1 MKRVIRRGLVTPGIV
16 AFVTLIVWAAFG
28 PRWALAAL
36 GIGAAV
42 IIGFHLYHLQ
52 LATDW
57 AAGPL
62 DGAVPEGRGS
72 WAVAF
77 SALHRR
83 TRLRVA
89 MQRDLKHVIE
99 RFRKAAEA
107 LPDGV
112 VLLDAANRIE
122 WANARAEQQLGLN
135 LASDRRQPLV
145 NFVRHP
151 EFLRYVDTG
160 DFRESVV
167 VEQPHERRT
176 LALQLV
182 PFGVEEKLLL
192 SRDVTQLEA
201 VARMR
206 RDFIANVSH
215 ELKTPLTVVTGFV
228 ETLQDLEFEP
238 RQRAR
243 YLGLMGDQAR
253 NMQRLVDD
261 LLALSALESELNP
274 LLDTE
279 FAVVPML
286 LELSADAKA
295 LSHSEHAITLDIGE
309 AATIVGSRD
318 ELKSAIGNLVSNA
331 IRYTP
336 QGGTITLGW
345 RVDDDGSGVFTVRD
359 TGIGLA
365 LEHIPRLT
373 ERFYRVDRSRS
384 RATGG
389 TGLGLAIVKHVLL
402 RHQAE
407 LAIESRPGEGSVF
420 SVRLPA
426 RRVRRAPPAVANDG
440 ALDNG
445 TVRVDAD
452 GRARDDASTR
462 TPATSNATRPDTTP

>member
-1 MKRVIRRGLVTPGIV
+1 MKRAFRKGLIAPAIV
-16 AFVTLIVWAAFG
+16 AFATLVVWAAFG
-28 PRWALAAL
+28 PRIALAVL
-36 GIGAAV
+36 GAGAAA
-42 IIGFHLYHLQ
+42 IIGFHLWHMQ

-62 DGAVPEGRGS
+62 DAQVPDGRDG
-72 WAVAF
+72 WAELF

-83 TRLRVA
+83 TRMRRA
-89 MQRDLKHVIE
+89 MQRDLKHVID

-107 LPDGV
+107 IPDGV
-112 VLLDAANRIE
+112 VLLDARNRVE
-122 WANARAEQQLGLN
+122 WANPKAEEQLGLD
-135 LASDRRQPLV
+135 LAKDRRTPLV
-145 NFVRHP
+145 NLVRQP
-151 EFLRYVDTG
+151 EFLRYVDAG
-160 DFRESVV
+160 DFSDSVV

-182 PFGVEEKLLL
+182 PFGVDEKLLL

-215 ELKTPLTVVTGFV
+215 ELKTPLTVVTGFI

-243 YLGLMGDQAR
+243 YLGLMAAQAR

-261 LLALSALESELNP
+261 LLALSALESEQNLPQETAFAIVP
-274 LLDTE
+274 L
-279 FAVVPML
+279 L

-295 LSHSEHAITLDIGE
+295 LSQGEHAITLDIGE
-309 AATIVGSRD
+309 AATIAGNRD
-318 ELKSAIGNLVSNA
+318 ELKSAMGNLVSNA
-331 IRYTP
+331 VRYTP
-336 QGGTITLGW
+336 PGGAIALTWSIGE
-345 RVDDDGSGVFTVRD
+345 DDVGTFSVRD
-359 TGIGLA
+359 AGIGIA
-365 LEHIPRLT
+365 PEHIPRLT

-402 RHQAE
+402 RHQAD
-407 LAIESRPGEGSVF
+407 LAIESRLGEGSTF

-426 RRVRRAPPAVANDG
+426 RRVRRIPIAAEPPDAAPEG
-440 ALDNG
+440 
-445 TVRVDAD
+445 
-452 GRARDDASTR
+452 
-462 TPATSNATRPDTTP
+462 PATSSAARRDTGT

>member
-1 MKRVIRRGLVTPGIV
+1 MKPVIRKGLMAPGIV
-16 AFVTLIVWAAFG
+16 AFVTLLVWAVFG

-36 GIGAAV
+36 SIGAAM

-62 DGAVPEGRGS
+62 EARVPEGRGT
-72 WAVAF
+72 WAETF
-77 SALHRR
+77 SVLHRR
-83 TRLRVA
+83 TRMREV
-89 MQRDLKHVIE
+89 MQRDLKHVIQ

-112 VLLDAANRIE
+112 VLLDASNRIE
-122 WANARAEQQLGLN
+122 WANLRAEEQLGLN
-135 LASDRRQPLV
+135 LTTDRRQPLV
-145 NFVRHP
+145 NLLRHP
-151 EFLRYVDTG
+151 EFLRYIESG
-160 DFRESVV
+160 DYREPVI

-182 PFGVEEKLLL
+182 PFGMEEKLLL

-215 ELKTPLTVVTGFV
+215 ELKTPLTVVTGFL
-228 ETLQDLEFEP
+228 ETLQDMDFEP
-238 RQRAR
+238 RQRTR
-243 YLGLMGDQAR
+243 YLRLMEDQAR

-261 LLALSALESELNP
+261 LLALSALESEHNP

-279 FAVVPML
+279 FAVVPLL

-295 LSHSEHAITLDIGE
+295 LSQGEHAITLDIGE
-309 AATIVGSRD
+309 AAAIVGSRD
-318 ELKSAIGNLVSNA
+318 ELKSAISNLVSNA

-336 QGGTITLGW
+336 QGGAITLTWQVEENG
-345 RVDDDGSGVFTVRD
+345 GGVFTVRD
-359 TGIGLA
+359 TGIGIA
-365 LEHIPRLT
+365 PEHIPRLT

-407 LAIESRPGEGSVF
+407 LDVESRIGEGSAF

-426 RRVRRAPPAVANDG
+426 RRVRRIAEAAPDLSTDDLQPNALVHGRDG
-440 ALDNG
+440 
-445 TVRVDAD
+445 
-452 GRARDDASTR
+452 
-462 TPATSNATRPDTTP
+462 

>member
-1 MKRVIRRGLVTPGIV
+1 MKPVIRKGLVAPGIV
-16 AFVTLIVWAAFG
+16 ALITLIVWALLG

-52 LATDW
+52 LASDW

-62 DGAVPEGRGS
+62 EAPVPEGRGS
-72 WAVAF
+72 WAEAF

-83 TRLRVA
+83 TRIRVA
-89 MQRDLKHVIE
+89 MQRDLKQVVQ

-112 VLLDAANRIE
+112 VLLDGSNRID
-122 WANARAEQQLGLN
+122 WANLRAEEQLGLN
-135 LASDRRQPLV
+135 LATDRRQPIV
-145 NFVRHP
+145 NLVRHP
-151 EFLRYVDTG
+151 EFLRYIESG
-160 DFRESVV
+160 DYRESTL
-167 VEQPHERRT
+167 VEQPQERRT

-182 PFGVEEKLLL
+182 PFGMEEKLLL

-215 ELKTPLTVVTGFV
+215 ELKTPLTVVTGFL
-228 ETLQDLEFEP
+228 ETLQDLDFEP
-238 RQRAR
+238 RQRIR
-243 YLGLMGDQAR
+243 YLRLMEDQAR

-261 LLALSALESELNP
+261 LLALSSLESEHNP
-274 LLDTE
+274 LQDAE
-279 FAVVPML
+279 FAVVPVL

-295 LSHSEHAITLDIGE
+295 LSQGEHTITLDIGE
-309 AATIVGSRD
+309 AAIIVGSRD

-336 QGGTITLGW
+336 HGGAITLTWHVEDG
-345 RVDDDGSGVFTVRD
+345 GSGVFTVRD
-359 TGIGLA
+359 TGIGIA
-365 LEHIPRLT
+365 PEHIPRLT

-407 LAIESRPGEGSVF
+407 LGIESQLGEGSAF

-426 RRVRRAPPAVANDG
+426 RRVRRIADTLPDVS
-440 ALDNG
+440 
-445 TVRVDAD
+445 AD
-452 GRARDDASTR
+452 GL
-462 TPATSNATRPDTTP
+462 PANALVQGGSQ